1 VNRINLPRT
10 TLTVGAKAVIVLAVI
25 VLAAVYA
32 WATDAGL
39 GMGSIVIGLMVGAIM
54 ATVLERVY

>member
-10 TLTVGAKAVIVLAVI
+10 TLTAGAKAVIVLAVI
-25 VLAAVYA
+25 VLAAAYA

-39 GMGSIVIGLMVGAIM
+39 GMGGVVIGLMAGAM
-54 ATVLERVY
+54 VATVLERVY